1 MASRSLVSTRGL
13 IAASG
18 KRLAR
23 AYSVDASSLK
33 GKHLDNLFLTSA
45 EELRALLKIS
55 HGLKKK
61 LTADPGSYRPLVR
74 GRAGRGGCAG
84 DAGRLSRA
92 RPRNARTLAV
102 SSPPFS
108 SFPSAQA
115 GRSMSMI
122 FQKRSTRTRVSTESG
137 FAQLGGHALF
147 LGERRGRA
155 GP

>member
-45 EELRALLKIS
+45 EELRVLLKIS

-61 LTADPGSYRPLVR
+61 LAADPGSYRPLVR
-74 GRAGRGGCAG
+74 GREGREGSAGGAG
-84 DAGRLSRA
+84 QLSRA
-92 RPRNARTLAV
+92 RESERRTLAV
-102 SSPPFS
+102 SSPS
-108 SFPSAQA
+108 LFPLRRPA
-115 GRSMSMI
+115 GACR
-122 FQKRSTRTRVSTESG
+122 
-137 FAQLGGHALF
+137 
-147 LGERRGRA
+147 
-155 GP
+155 